1 MIKKYRMIQV
11 MGDEMFHELFINTTI
26 LITFLFVGHQIYFLY
41 YSNLHSKLIS
51 KLLYGLGYG
60 VLGIAL
66 MYFSIQV
73 NETTIIDLRYVV
85 FVLSALH
92 GGFVTSLSASIVI
105 ALGRILL
112 FGINTS
118 SIYGVISA
126 LLLGFILG
134 IISKYLK
141 QSNWKNWA
149 FLQLISLSVASIFI
163 THLLKDSNLLWE
175 TLTYVWSFSLLA
187 GMFSNYLLIFIFK
200 SFNDSN
206 DLLMRQDELI
216 ESKAKLS
223 VTLDSIGDGV
233 ITTDING
240 KITYMNPIAETL
252 TGWLQEEAL
261 GKDHQEV
268 LNIINEFSR
277 KMVGSPII
285 KALAQKRVVGLDKDT
300 LLITKKG
307 AELPIDDSASP
318 IIDHQGDTLGAVM
331 VFRDLFEKK
340 KYEEQ
345 IRYYAFHDT
354 LTGLPNRR
362 LFYEK
367 IAIAMVNSQRN
378 THPMALLFIDL
389 DHFKFINDSLGHD
402 LGDLLI
408 KEVSSR
414 LIACVREKDIVARL
428 GGDEFTI
435 IMEDIAK
442 EQLEQTAKRMIQ
454 SLSTSYMLKGNELFI
469 TPSIGISLFP
479 EDATDVDTLIK
490 NADTAMYYVK
500 MNGKNN
506 YFYFNKEMNQQLNR
520 KRLIHKGLR
529 KAIEKNEF
537 ILYYQPK
544 VELGTGKIIG
554 VEALIRWM
562 HPELGMVPPNEFITI
577 AEETGQIK
585 SIGKWVLHTACR
597 QGQEWIE
604 KGFIPLRIAV
614 NVSLQQLMQDDFINN
629 VEEVL
634 HETGFNAANLEMEIT
649 ESVMQSGEY
658 TINMLHK
665 LKEMGIYISIDDF
678 GTGYS
683 SLSYLKRLP
692 LDALKIDKSFV
703 DDIQIDQTDSDIV
716 KTIIAL
722 AKNLKL
728 KCIAEGVETEVQTHF
743 LKENGCHEVQGY
755 FISKPI
761 HVTEFEQLIAGLA
774 KVI

>member
-1 MIKKYRMIQV
+1 M
-11 MGDEMFHELFINTTI
+11 I
-26 LITFLFVGHQIYFLY
+26 LITFLFVGHQIYFFS
-41 YSNLHSKLIS
+41 YSNLHSKFIS
-51 KLLYGLGYG
+51 KWLYGLGYG

-73 NETTIIDLRYVV
+73 NDTTKIDLRYVV
-85 FVLSALH
+85 IVLSALH
-92 GGFVTSLSASIVI
+92 GGFATSLSASIVI

-118 SIYGVISA
+118 SIAGVISA
-126 LLLGFILG
+126 LLVGFLLGM
-134 IISKYLK
+134 ISKYLR
-141 QSNWKNWA
+141 QNHWKNWLI
-149 FLQLISLSVASIFI
+149 LQLISLFVSSIFL
-163 THLLKDSNLLWE
+163 TYLLKNTDLLWE
-175 TLTYVWSFSLLA
+175 TLTYFWGFSLLVSVI
-187 GMFSNYLLIFIFK
+187 SNYLLIFIFK
-200 SFNDSN
+200 SSNDSI
-206 DLLMRQDELI
+206 DLIKRQYELI

-252 TGWLQEEAL
+252 TGWLQEESL
-261 GKDHQEV
+261 GKDHQEI
-268 LNIINEFSR
+268 LNIINEYSR
-277 KMVGSPII
+277 GMVESPIT

-307 AELPIDDSASP
+307 TELPIDDSASP
-318 IIDHQGDTLGAVM
+318 IIDHQGKIIGAVM
-331 VFRDLFEKK
+331 VFRDLFEIK

-354 LTGLPNRR
+354 LTELPNRR

-367 IAIAMVNSQRN
+367 ITTAMANSQRN
-378 THPMALLFIDL
+378 SQPMALLFIDL

-402 LGDLLI
+402 IGDLLI

-414 LIACVREKDIVARL
+414 LVACVREKDIVTRL

-435 IMEDIAK
+435 ILENISKEELEQIAK
-442 EQLEQTAKRMIQ
+442 RVIQ
-454 SLSTSYMLKGNELFI
+454 SLSASYMLKGNELFI
-469 TPSIGISLFP
+469 TPSIGISTAP
-479 EDATDVDTLIK
+479 EDGTDVDTMIK

-506 YFYFNKEMNQQLNR
+506 YFYFNKEMNQQINR
-520 KRLIHKGLR
+520 KMMIDKGLR

-562 HPELGMVPPNEFITI
+562 HPEMGMVPPSEFISI

-585 SIGKWVLHTACR
+585 AIGKWVLHTACK
-597 QGQEWIE
+597 QGQEWVE
-604 KGFIPLRIAV
+604 KGFPPLRIAV
-614 NVSLQQLMQDDFINN
+614 NVSLQQLMQDDFIHN
-629 VEEVL
+629 VEETL
-634 HETGFNAANLEMEIT
+634 HETGFNPENLEMEIT

-658 TINMLHK
+658 TIKVLHK

-692 LDALKIDKSFV
+692 LNALKIDKSFV

-722 AKNLKL
+722 AKTLKL
-728 KCIAEGVETEVQTHF
+728 KCIAEGVETADQSHF

-755 FISKPI
+755 YISKPI
-761 HVTEFEQLIAGLA
+761 HVKEFEKLIA
-774 KVI
+774 